1 MECYIKI
8 QLNYFIIYYIIK
20 AGHINNVYLYTFLDL
35 EIWFMKQQ
43 PNKIG
48 MSYKSIPLD
57 IDFIIVAINQIAHTL
72 EGDDSFVDLHL
83 ALLHFSK

>member
-1 MECYIKI
+1 
-8 QLNYFIIYYIIK
+8 
-20 AGHINNVYLYTFLDL
+20 
-35 EIWFMKQQ
+35 MKQQ

-57 IDFIIVAINQIAHTL
+57 IDFIIAINQIAHTL